1 MNIFFMPIIAVL
13 VAGCNPFADFR
24 PNSADIVKSGWARN
38 KQPTPVK
45 PLFCYKTLGDTVC
58 HAEAIDGAED
68 RLMGSFEHMRG
79 NPDEANWI
87 ENLRTAF
94 ESQANDDEGS

>member
-1 MNIFFMPIIAVL
+1 MNIFFIPIIAFL

-24 PNSADIVKSGWARN
+24 PNSVDIVKSGWARN

-58 HAEAIDGAED
+58 HAEPIEGAEG
-68 RLMGSFEHMRG
+68 RLTGSFEHMRG
-79 NPDEANWI
+79 NP
-87 ENLRTAF
+87 
-94 ESQANDDEGS
+94 